1 MPDSGAVNIGSFSLS
16 SPPLMVV
23 TQDQG
28 SLLVLAMRD
37 VYSAEPVGFPPDL
50 GGGC

>member
-1 MPDSGAVNIGSFSLS
+1 
-16 SPPLMVV
+16 MVV
-23 TQDQG
+23 TQDQE

-50 GGGC
+50 EGGC